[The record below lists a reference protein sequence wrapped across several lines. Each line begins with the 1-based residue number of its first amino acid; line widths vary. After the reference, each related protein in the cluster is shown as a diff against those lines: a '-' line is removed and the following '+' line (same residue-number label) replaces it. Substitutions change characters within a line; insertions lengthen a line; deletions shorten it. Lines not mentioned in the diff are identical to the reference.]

1 VILQRLFSTFPDGW
15 PGFGLLLLRVGMG
28 IAVIWLGI
36 QDFLTVDKEPV
47 AIAREFVAVIGGIF
61 LIAGFWTPI
70 TGTLIA
76 IDELWIA
83 LSVPSSQG
91 DGQWLRFLLA
101 ILAAATAM
109 VGPGA
114 WSIDAFRF
122 GRKRFDI
129 GKRT

>member
-1 VILQRLFSTFPDGW
+1 MILQRLFSTFPDGW

-36 QDFLTVDKEPV
+36 QDFLTVGKEPV
-47 AIAREFVAVIGGIF
+47 AIAREFVAVIGGTF

-91 DGQWLRFLLA
+91 DGHWLCLLLA
-101 ILAAATAM
+101 VLAAATAM

-129 GKRT
+129 GKRI